1 MSKIKILILVIAF
14 GLFLKACESD
24 RPAPAAEP
32 VAEPVQP
39 SIVEIAVAN
48 EEFST
53 LVSALQSAELVAA
66 LEGEGPFTVF
76 APTNNAFAAIA
87 EVVETLTPEQ
97 LTSVLL
103 YHVLDARVLSG
114 DITDGIEV
122 PTLLEG
128 QSLTI
133 NIVDGNVVINGNAT
147 VTAADVEAR
156 NGVIHVIDAVLVPE
170 L

>member
-14 GLFLKACESD
+14 GLFLKACGAD
-24 RPAPAAEP
+24 DQTPAADTTADAVE
-32 VAEPVQP
+32 P

-76 APTNNAFAAIA
+76 APTNDAFAAIA

-97 LTSVLL
+97 LTNVLL
-103 YHVLDARVLSG
+103 YHVLDTRVLSG

-128 QSLTI
+128 QNLTV
-133 NIVDGNVVINGNAT
+133 NVVDGNVVINGNAT
-147 VTAADVEAR
+147 VIAADVEGR